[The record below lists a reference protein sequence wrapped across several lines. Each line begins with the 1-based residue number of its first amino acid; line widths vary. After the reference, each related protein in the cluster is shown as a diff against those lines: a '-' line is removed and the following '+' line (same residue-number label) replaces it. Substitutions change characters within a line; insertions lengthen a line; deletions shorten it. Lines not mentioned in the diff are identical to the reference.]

1 MRSSIVGC
9 STTQVR
15 IVCAKRRI
23 DIGALQDHPNFPLPL
38 PGANALNLAS
48 LISLDSTVSQILV
61 ASCVSDRDLTVLDL
75 TRFSQLRRLVIGD
88 NCFTKATMLLVQDME
103 CLERVAIGDY
113 SFTEYEGVFYAVACP
128 CLTELTIGASSFVH
142 YQQCVIESTRR
153 GGCEE

>member
-1 MRSSIVGC
+1 MNVSKVEDLKTLSWKLESLVVGVGC
-9 STTQVR
+9 CNGFNNS
-15 IVCAKRRI
+15 
-23 DIGALQDHPNFPLPL
+23 
-38 PGANALNLAS
+38 
-48 LISLDSTVSQILV
+48 VSFE
-61 ASCVSDRDLTVLDL
+61 
-75 TRFSQLRRLVIGD
+75 RFSLLKSLVIGD

-128 CLTELTIGASSFVH
+128 CLTELTVGASSFVH

>member
-1 MRSSIVGC
+1 MENVNVSTVEDLKTLSWKLESLVVGVGC
-9 STTQVR
+9 CNGFNNS
-15 IVCAKRRI
+15 
-23 DIGALQDHPNFPLPL
+23 
-38 PGANALNLAS
+38 
-48 LISLDSTVSQILV
+48 VSFE
-61 ASCVSDRDLTVLDL
+61 
-75 TRFSQLRRLVIGD
+75 RFSLLKSLVIGD